1 MNQDRGTNQANIAVV
16 TGGGTGI
23 GAAIS
28 RLMLD
33 QGYKV
38 IAVGLDAPDWEAPG
52 FAFERLDLLDLD
64 ATRAFA
70 ERCAAENAVTHVVHN
85 AGFILPNLLED
96 VAPEDLLTLTTIHG
110 ASALVLVQAF
120 VGGMKA
126 QGFGRIIFNSS
137 RASLG
142 ARTRTAYSYS
152 KAGIHG
158 MARSWA
164 LELGEFGI
172 TVNIVAPGPVLTE
185 NFWGIVEKDG
195 PVQQQIAETLPV
207 RRIGRPDDVARAV
220 MFFADP
226 LNGYVTGQTLY
237 VCGGASIASY

>member
-1 MNQDRGTNQANIAVV
+1 MNEANVAVI

-28 RLMLD
+28 RLMID
-33 QGYKV
+33 QGYRV
-38 IAVGLDAPDWEAPG
+38 IAIGLDAPDWEAPG
-52 FAFERLDLLDLD
+52 FSFEKVDLLDLD

-70 ERCAAENAVTHVVHN
+70 ERCAQDHAVTHLVHN
-85 AGFILPNLLED
+85 AGFILPNLLDD
-96 VAPEDLLTLTTIHG
+96 VKPEDLLTLTTIHG
-110 ASALVLVQAF
+110 AAALVLVQAF
-120 VGGMKA
+120 VGGMKER
-126 QGFGRIIFNSS
+126 GFGRIVFNSS
-137 RASLG
+137 RAALG
-142 ARTRTAYSYS
+142 AKTRTAYSYS

-158 MARSWA
+158 MVRTWA

-172 TVNIVAPGPVLTE
+172 TVNTVAPGPVLTD
-185 NFWGIVEKDG
+185 NFWGIIEKDG
-195 PVQQQIAETLPV
+195 PLQQQIANTLPV

-220 MFFADP
+220 MFFSDP

>member
-1 MNQDRGTNQANIAVV
+1 MSDANVAVI

-33 QGYKV
+33 QGYRV
-38 IAVGLDAPDWEAPG
+38 IAIGLDAPDWEAPG
-52 FAFERLDLLDLD
+52 FSFEKVDLLDLD

-70 ERCAAENAVTHVVHN
+70 ERCARDHVVTHLVHN
-85 AGFILPNLLED
+85 AGFILPNLLDD
-96 VAPEDLLTLTTIHG
+96 VKPEDLLTLTTIHG
-110 ASALVLVQAF
+110 AAALVLVQAF

-126 QGFGRIIFNSS
+126 RGFGRIVFNSS
-137 RASLG
+137 RAALG
-142 ARTRTAYSYS
+142 AKTRTAYSYS

-158 MARSWA
+158 MVRTWA

-172 TVNIVAPGPVLTE
+172 TVNTVAPGPVLTD
-185 NFWGIVEKDG
+185 NFWGIIEKDG
-195 PVQQQIAETLPV
+195 PLQQQIANTLPV

-220 MFFADP
+220 MFFSDP

>member
-1 MNQDRGTNQANIAVV
+1 MSDANVAVI

-28 RLMLD
+28 RLMID
-33 QGYKV
+33 QGYRV
-38 IAVGLDAPDWEAPG
+38 IAIGLDAPDWEAPG
-52 FAFERLDLLDLD
+52 FSFEKVDLLDLD

-70 ERCAAENAVTHVVHN
+70 ERCAQDHAVTHLVHN
-85 AGFILPNLLED
+85 AGFILPNLLDD
-96 VAPEDLLTLTTIHG
+96 VKPEDLLTLTTIHG
-110 ASALVLVQAF
+110 AAALVLVQAF
-120 VGGMKA
+120 VGGMKER
-126 QGFGRIIFNSS
+126 GFGRIVFNSS
-137 RASLG
+137 RAALG
-142 ARTRTAYSYS
+142 AKTRTAYSYS

-158 MARSWA
+158 MVRTWA

-172 TVNIVAPGPVLTE
+172 TVNTVAPGPVLTD
-185 NFWGIVEKDG
+185 NFWGIIEKDG
-195 PVQQQIAETLPV
+195 PLQQQIANTLPV

-220 MFFADP
+220 MFFSDP